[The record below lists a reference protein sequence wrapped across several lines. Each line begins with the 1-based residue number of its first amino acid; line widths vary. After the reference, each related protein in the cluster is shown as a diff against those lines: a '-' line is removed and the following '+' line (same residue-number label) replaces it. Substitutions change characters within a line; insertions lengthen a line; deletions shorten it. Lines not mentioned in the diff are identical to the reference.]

1 MTRETFEKAGLFDT
15 AFFMY
20 YEETDL
26 QKRMSQMGIERI
38 IIDSPKIVHYNG
50 GSSKENAQIE
60 MIFVALKVCSDI

>member
-1 MTRETFEKAGLFDT
+1 
-15 AFFMY
+15 MY

-50 GSSKENAQIE
+50 GVLKENAQIE